1 MFKSFVATALSCMT
15 GAAASAQDMP
25 GKLGVWTKADSV
37 IQFDDLTVVA
47 R

>member
-15 GAAASAQDMP
+15 GASAQDMP